1 MEVKKKAQTYWEDHM
16 CPPGSARLNTTYQAT
31 FTVKVTL
38 VVVFSFV
45 VVVNVFVTV
54 IVPLDKAARAA
65 P

>member
-1 MEVKKKAQTYWEDHM
+1 M
-16 CPPGSARLNTTYQAT
+16 CPSGSARLNTTYQTA

-45 VVVNVFVTV
+45 VIANIFVAV

>member
-1 MEVKKKAQTYWEDHM
+1 M
-16 CPPGSARLNTTYQAT
+16 CPSGSARLNTTYQAT
-31 FTVKVTL
+31 FTVKVAL

-45 VVVNVFVTV
+45 VVVNIFVTV